1 MARLKKPGAALAAKV
16 LSEVGFE
23 HRLVG
28 YRLSPRTGPMAVPMY
43 SLKEVASL
51 LAGPHPRMDL
61 EALADWAKAALGDED
76 LAKAMRAALKK
87 GKHNEDRT
95 RRVHDLIA
103 LRLDQCRRLT
113 GAPAEVS

>member
-1 MARLKKPGAALAAKV
+1 MARLKKPEAALAAKV

-43 SLKEVASL
+43 SLKEVEGL
-51 LAGPHPRMDL
+51 LSAPHPRMDL
-61 EALADWAKAALGDED
+61 EALAGWAAAALGDED
-76 LAKAMRAALKK
+76 LARAMRTALKK

-95 RRVHDLIA
+95 RRVHELIA
-103 LRLDQCRRLT
+103 LRLTQCRRLA
-113 GAPAEVS
+113 GAPDQV

>member
-43 SLKEVASL
+43 SLKEVVNL

-61 EALADWAKAALGDED
+61 GALADWVAEALGDED
-76 LAKAMRAALKK
+76 LAQAMRAALKK

-95 RRVHDLIA
+95 RRVHDLMA
-103 LRLDQCRRLT
+103 LRLDQCRRQT